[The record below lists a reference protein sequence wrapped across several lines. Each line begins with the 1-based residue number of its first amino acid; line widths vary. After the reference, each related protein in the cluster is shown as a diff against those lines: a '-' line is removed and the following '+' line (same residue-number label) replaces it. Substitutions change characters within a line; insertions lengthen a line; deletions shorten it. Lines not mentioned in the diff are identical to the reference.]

1 MAIPIVA
8 ESPENQFLA
17 GIPAGIPTGI
27 PAGISTGSWTEF
39 LPDRPMKIGILGTRG
54 IPNTYGGFEQFA
66 QYLSVGLMRRGH
78 SVWVYNSSNHPYR
91 EKDYHGVHIIHCSDW
106 ENRIG
111 TAGQFVYDYNCLM
124 DARKREFDVLLQL
137 GYTSNS
143 IFHSIWPGKALNVV
157 NMDGL
162 EWKRT
167 KYSRMVQ
174 KFLLHAERWAARH
187 GHVLVADNLGIRD
200 YIEKKYRRPATYIPY
215 GADIPDSY
223 ETGHLGRWGL
233 KPGGY
238 FLLVARMEPEN
249 NIELIIRA
257 WLATGKRKPLMLIGD
272 AGNGFGSYLRKTYR
286 DEKLLFAGA
295 IYEPGTINALRHY
308 SSLYLHGHSVGG
320 TNPSLLE
327 AMACGCTIAAHDNSF
342 NREILGNEACY
353 FATRE
358 DLTALL
364 GWPPYS
370 DQTSGWKQLNAEKIL
385 TRYSWDKVIDR
396 YLQLFMENVPA

>member
-1 MAIPIVA
+1 VDKSFFTGSPEDQLLAAIPT
-8 ESPENQFLA
+8 SK
-17 GIPAGIPTGI
+17 
-27 PAGISTGSWTEF
+27 WTEIS
-39 LPDRPMKIGILGTRG
+39 PGRPMKIGILGTRG

-66 QYLSVGLMRRGH
+66 QYLSVGLVRRGH

-91 EKDYHGVHIIHCSDW
+91 EKDWHGVRIIRCSDW

-111 TAGQFVYDYNCLM
+111 TAGQFVYDYNCLV
-124 DARKREFDVLLQL
+124 DARRREFDVLLQL

-167 KYSRMVQ
+167 KYSPMVQ
-174 KFLLHAERWAARH
+174 KFLLRAERWAARH

-200 YIEKKYRRPATYIPY
+200 YLEKKYRRPATYIPY

-223 ETGHLGRWGL
+223 EVGKLGRWGL
-233 KPGGY
+233 RPGGY

-249 NIELIIRA
+249 NIEMIIKA
-257 WLATGKRKPLMLIGD
+257 WLAAGKRKPLVLVGD
-272 AGNGFGSYLRKTYR
+272 AGNGFGSYLRKIYR
-286 DEKLLFAGA
+286 DEKLLFAGPV
-295 IYEPGTINALRHY
+295 YETGTINALRYY

-327 AMACGCTIAAHDNSF
+327 AMACSCTIAAHDNPF
-342 NREILGNEACY
+342 NKEILGDEACY
-353 FATRE
+353 FSSKE
-358 DLTALL
+358 DLAALI
-364 GWPPYS
+364 GWPPHG
-370 DQTSGWKQLNAEKIL
+370 DQTKNWKQLNAEKIL
-385 TRYSWDKVIDR
+385 TRYSWDNVIDR
-396 YLQLFMENVPA
+396 YLRLFMENVPV

>member
-1 MAIPIVA
+1 
-8 ESPENQFLA
+8 
-17 GIPAGIPTGI
+17 
-27 PAGISTGSWTEF
+27 
-39 LPDRPMKIGILGTRG
+39 MKIGILGTRG

-257 WLATGKRKPLMLIGD
+257 WLATGKRKPLVLIGD

-308 SSLYLHGHSVGG
+308 SSL
-320 TNPSLLE
+320 
-327 AMACGCTIAAHDNSF
+327 
-342 NREILGNEACY
+342 
-353 FATRE
+353 
-358 DLTALL
+358 
-364 GWPPYS
+364 
-370 DQTSGWKQLNAEKIL
+370 
-385 TRYSWDKVIDR
+385 
-396 YLQLFMENVPA
+396 VPARSFCRWDQSVPAGSDGLRLYDRGT

>member
-1 MAIPIVA
+1 MAKPIIA
-8 ESPENQFLA
+8 ESPENPFLA
-17 GIPAGIPTGI
+17 RIA
-27 PAGISTGSWTEF
+27 TGSWTEIS
-39 LPDRPMKIGILGTRG
+39 PDRPMKIGILGTRG

-66 QYLSVGLMRRGH
+66 QYLSVGLVRRGH

-91 EKDYHGVHIIHCSDW
+91 EKDWHGVHIIHRIDW

-124 DARKREFDVLLQL
+124 DARRRDFDVLLQL

-167 KYSRMVQ
+167 KYSPMVQ
-174 KFLLHAERWAARH
+174 RFLLHAERWAARH

-223 ETGHLGRWGL
+223 ETGHLSRWGL

-257 WLATGKRKPLMLIGD
+257 WLATGKRKPLVLIGD
-272 AGNGFGSYLRKTYR
+272 AGNGFGAYLRKIYR

-327 AMACGCTIAAHDNSF
+327 AMACGCTIAAHDNPF
-342 NREILGNEACY
+342 NKEILGNEACY
-353 FATRE
+353 FSTKE
-358 DLTALL
+358 DLAALM
-364 GWPPYS
+364 GWPPHN
-370 DQTSGWKQLNAEKIL
+370 DQTTGWKRLNAEKIL
-385 TRYSWDKVIDR
+385 TRYSWEKVIDR

>member
-1 MAIPIVA
+1 VDKSFLTETPESQLLA
-8 ESPENQFLA
+8 E
-17 GIPAGIPTGI
+17 IPAGR
-27 PAGISTGSWTEF
+27 WTEVT
-39 LPDRPMKIGILGTRG
+39 PDRPMKIGILGTRG

-66 QYLSVGLMRRGH
+66 QYLSVGLVRRGH

-91 EKDYHGVHIIHCSDW
+91 ETHFHGVRIIHCSDW

-167 KYSRMVQ
+167 KYSPLVQ
-174 KFLLHAERWAARH
+174 KFLLRAEKWAARH
-187 GHVLVADNLGIRD
+187 GHVLVADSLGIRD

-223 ETGHLGRWGL
+223 DLAKLSRWGL
-233 KPGGY
+233 RPGGY
-238 FLLVARMEPEN
+238 LLLVARMEPEN
-249 NIELIIRA
+249 NIELIIKA
-257 WLATGKRKPLMLIGD
+257 WLAAGKRKPLILVGD
-272 AGNGFGSYLRKTYR
+272 AENGFGSYLRKIYR

-295 IYEPGTINALRHY
+295 IYETGTINALRHY

-327 AMACGCTIAAHDNSF
+327 AMACGCTIAAHDNPF
-342 NREILGNEACY
+342 NREILGSEACY
-353 FATRE
+353 FSSKE
-358 DLTALL
+358 DLADLIGRL
-364 GWPPYS
+364 PHG
-370 DQTSGWKQLNAEKIL
+370 DQTKDWKLLNRDKIV
-385 TRYSWDKVIDR
+385 TRYSWDNVIDR
-396 YLQLFMENVPA
+396 YLRLFVENVPV

>member
-1 MAIPIVA
+1 MAKPIIA

-17 GIPAGIPTGI
+17 R
-27 PAGISTGSWTEF
+27 ISNGSWTEIS
-39 LPDRPMKIGILGTRG
+39 PDRPMKIGILGTRG

-66 QYLSVGLMRRGH
+66 QYLSVGLVRRGH

-91 EKDYHGVHIIHCSDW
+91 ERDYRGVNIIHCSDW
-106 ENRIG
+106 EDRIG

-124 DARKREFDVLLQL
+124 DARRREFDVLLQL

-200 YIEKKYRRPATYIPY
+200 YIEKKYRRPATFIPY

-223 ETGHLGRWGL
+223 ETGHLSRWGL

-257 WLATGKRKPLMLIGD
+257 WLATGRRKPLLLIGD
-272 AGNGFGSYLRKTYR
+272 AGNGFGSYLRKIYR

-327 AMACGCTIAAHDNSF
+327 AMACGCTIAAHDNPF
-342 NREILGNEACY
+342 NKEILGNEACY

-364 GWPPYS
+364 GWPPYT
-370 DQTSGWKQLNAEKIL
+370 DQTSSWKQLNAEKIL

>member
-1 MAIPIVA
+1 MNKSIFTG
-8 ESPENQFLA
+8 SPENQLLDA
-17 GIPAGIPTGI
+17 IPA
-27 PAGISTGSWTEF
+27 GSWTEVA
-39 LPDRPMKIGILGTRG
+39 PGRPMKIGILGTRG

-66 QYLSVGLMRRGH
+66 QYLSVGLVRRGH

-91 EKDYHGVHIIHCSDW
+91 EKDWRGVRIIHCSDW

-124 DARKREFDVLLQL
+124 DARRREFDVLLQL

-143 IFHSIWPGKALNVV
+143 IFHSIWPGKALNVI

-167 KYSRMVQ
+167 KYSPMVR
-174 KFLLHAERWAARH
+174 KFLLRAEKWAARH
-187 GHVLVADNLGIRD
+187 AHVLVADSLGIRD

-215 GADIPDSY
+215 GADLPDSY
-223 ETGHLGRWGL
+223 EIGKLSKWGL
-233 KPGGY
+233 RPGGY

-249 NIELIIRA
+249 NIELIIKA
-257 WLATGKRKPLMLIGD
+257 WLAAGKRKPLVLVGD
-272 AGNGFGSYLRKTYR
+272 AGNGFGTWLRKIYR

-295 IYEPGTINALRHY
+295 IYETGTINALRHY

-327 AMACGCTIAAHDNSF
+327 AMACGCTIAAHDNPF
-342 NREILGNEACY
+342 NKEILGNEACY
-353 FATRE
+353 FSSKDDLAALMTRP
-358 DLTALL
+358 L
-364 GWPPYS
+364 YS
-370 DQTSGWKQLNAEKIL
+370 GQTNGWKQLNAEKIL
-385 TRYSWDKVIDR
+385 TRYSWDIVIDR
-396 YLQLFMENVPA
+396 YLRLFMENVPV

>member
-1 MAIPIVA
+1 MANSIITG
-8 ESPENQFLA
+8 STDDQLLA
-17 GIPAGIPTGI
+17 GIPT
-27 PAGISTGSWTEF
+27 SSWTEIS
-39 LPDRPMKIGILGTRG
+39 PDRTMKIGILGTRG

-66 QYLSVGLMRRGH
+66 QYLSVGLVRRGH
-78 SVWVYNSSNHPYR
+78 SVSVYNSSNHPYR
-91 EKDYHGVHIIHCSDW
+91 EKDWNGVHLIHCSDW

-124 DARKREFDVLLQL
+124 DARRRDFDVLLQL

-167 KYSRMVQ
+167 KYSAPVQ

-187 GHVLVADNLGIRD
+187 GHVLVADSLGIRD

-223 ETGHLGRWGL
+223 EAGKLSRWGL
-233 KPGGY
+233 RPGGY
-238 FLLVARMEPEN
+238 SLVVARMEPEN

-257 WLATGKRKPLMLIGD
+257 WLTAGRRKPLVLVGD
-272 AGNGFGSYLRKTYR
+272 AGNGFGRYLRKSYR

-295 IYEPGTINALRHY
+295 IYETGTLNALRHY
-308 SSLYLHGHSVGG
+308 SSLYFHGHSVGG

-327 AMACGCTIAAHDNSF
+327 AMACACTIAAHDNLF
-342 NREILGNEACY
+342 NREILGGEAFY
-353 FATRE
+353 FSSKD
-358 DLTALL
+358 DLAALMA
-364 GWPPYS
+364 GAPRG
-370 DQTSGWKQLNAEKIL
+370 DETCGWKQLNAEKIL

-396 YLQLFMENVPA
+396 YLQLFMENVRV

>member
-1 MAIPIVA
+1 MAKPIIAEAKPNIA
-8 ESPENQFLA
+8 ESPENPFLA
-17 GIPAGIPTGI
+17 GIP
-27 PAGISTGSWTEF
+27 TGSWTEIS
-39 LPDRPMKIGILGTRG
+39 PDRQMKIGILGTRG

-66 QYLSVGLMRRGH
+66 QYLSAGLVRRGH

-91 EKDYHGVHIIHCSDW
+91 EKDWHGVHIIRCSDW

-137 GYTSNS
+137 GYTSSS

-167 KYSRMVQ
+167 KYSPMVQ
-174 KFLLHAERWAARH
+174 KFLLHAERWAACH

-223 ETGHLGRWGL
+223 ETGHLSRWGL

-257 WLATGKRKPLMLIGD
+257 WLATGKRKPLLLIGD
-272 AGNGFGSYLRKTYR
+272 AANGFGSYLRKIYR

-327 AMACGCTIAAHDNSF
+327 AMACGCTIAAHDNPF
-342 NREILGNEACY
+342 NKEILGNEACY
-353 FATRE
+353 FSTKE
-358 DLTALL
+358 DLAALM
-364 GWPPYS
+364 GWPPHN